1 MTTKFIKFEFKSSDI
16 DQYSLIIQKSNDDDF
31 HEEMVSNPHTFSLE
45 SDVEYV
51 YMLRVVG
58 NSGDKCELV
67 ISGASKAR
75 TPVKR
80 KINAGQNSDTYL
92 DLLIA

>member
-1 MTTKFIKFEFKSSDI
+1 MTTKLVKFEFKSSDI
-16 DQYSLIIQKSNDDDF
+16 DQFSLIIQKSNDDTF
-31 HEEMVSNPHTFSLE
+31 HEEMASNPHTFSLE
-45 SDVEYV
+45 LNVEYV
-51 YMLRVVG
+51 YMLRVTG

-80 KINAGQNSDTYL
+80 TINAGQNSDTYL
-92 DLLIA
+92 DLLIG